1 MLRFQQN
8 CHTKFLKA
16 WPYYITI
23 LILLVVFAIYSYSVF
38 SEKLY
43 LGSFVDKGARFLI
56 AMQYA
61 QEPSK
66 ALELSSWVAIWPPVP
81 FIIQSFILRLV
92 LFQGVSDIN
101 LGIKAIELTSV
112 ALVLIGFFF
121 ISRAVALQT
130 NDSTGV
136 LACLMCLCTPLLLDL
151 AHTPMSEVYSFFF
164 VSIAIYSVLN
174 YLESDKKNSY
184 VIAIFCFV
192 LAYFCRTES
201 LFFSLIAG
209 AFLIAHKRWKPAL
222 LIVSI
227 TIAVALSQILG
238 ANFLIQGNKIYD
250 REIWGEPQLERLR
263 QAQQMLL
270 LLLRYN
276 KNLVFLSLI
285 WIIPLIYFQFSQGAK
300 ANNRIITA
308 PRNIKPNLIYTLRRF
323 QNWLVNDAI
332 AIWTIL
338 FLFSLAFPIILL
350 IRGGLT
356 YQPRFMFWA
365 NIFMNMMLALII
377 ARTNYIISSIRNK
390 RLAKQ
395 LVIAS
400 LTLVTAFSLTSGYA
414 YASASEKIQKMPSD
428 VKDVIHF
435 ISEHQVSN
443 TRIAFDFLKWEEY
456 SLAAYLLDPQIKTVA
471 TQFSLRWTVFP
482 REIDPDVTSLLSK
495 KFDIPAPEN
504 TPEGQVAI
512 VHAYI
517 HAKHPGYFVIA
528 SNSLYDKLKQK
539 YKNQE
544 IVNGAGTIN
553 RLRKYLTPKDTAN
566 SIFDFQSPYIL
577 PDKKITLTKVYENDS
592 YVVLRN

>member
-8 CHTKFLKA
+8 YNAKFLKA

-23 LILLVVFAIYSYSVF
+23 LILLVVFAIYSYSIF
-38 SEKLY
+38 TDRLY

-61 QEPSK
+61 HEPSK

-92 LFQGVSDIN
+92 LFQGISDIN
-101 LGIKAIELTSV
+101 LGIKVVELTSV
-112 ALVLIGFFF
+112 NLVLVGFFF
-121 ISRAVALQT
+121 ISRSVALQT
-130 NDSTGV
+130 NDVTGI
-136 LACLMCLCTPLLLDL
+136 LACLLCLCTPLILEL
-151 AHTPMSEVYSFFF
+151 AHTPMSEGYSFFF
-164 VSIAIYSVLN
+164 VSLAIYSILN
-174 YLESDKKNSY
+174 YLLSNEKISY
-184 VIAIFCFV
+184 IIAIVCFV
-192 LAYFCRTES
+192 LAYFCRTET
-201 LFFSLIAG
+201 LFFSLIFG
-209 AFLIAHKRWKPAL
+209 VFLIVHKRWKLAL
-222 LIVSI
+222 LLVGI
-227 TIAVALSQILG
+227 TISVALAQILG

-250 REIWGEPQLERLR
+250 REIWGEAPLERLR
-263 QAQQMLL
+263 QAQQMLIA
-270 LLLRYN
+270 LLRYN
-276 KNLVFLSLI
+276 KKLILLSLV
-285 WIIPLIYFQFSQGAK
+285 WIIPLIYFQFRRR
-300 ANNRIITA
+300 ANA
-308 PRNIKPNLIYTLRRF
+308 PRNIQPNFIYTLRRF
-323 QNWLVNDAI
+323 RNWLVNEAI

-338 FLFSLAFPIILL
+338 FVFSLAFPIILI

-365 NIFMNMMLALII
+365 NIFMNIMLALII

-390 RLAKQ
+390 KIAKP

-400 LTLVTAFSLTSGYA
+400 LTLITVFSLSSGIA

-435 ISEHQVSN
+435 VSKNQLSN
-443 TRIAFDFLKWEEY
+443 TRIAFDFLRWEEY
-456 SLAAYLLDPQIKTVA
+456 SLSAYLLDPQIKTVA

-482 REIDPDVTSLLSK
+482 REIDPEVTSLLTK
-495 KFDIPAPEN
+495 RFDIPAPEN

-512 VHAYI
+512 LHAYI
-517 HAKHPGYFVIA
+517 HAKHPGYFFIA
-528 SNSLYDKLKQK
+528 SNSLYEKLKQK

-577 PDKKITLTKVYENDS
+577 PDQKITLTKVYENDS
-592 YVVLRN
+592 YIVLKNVRI